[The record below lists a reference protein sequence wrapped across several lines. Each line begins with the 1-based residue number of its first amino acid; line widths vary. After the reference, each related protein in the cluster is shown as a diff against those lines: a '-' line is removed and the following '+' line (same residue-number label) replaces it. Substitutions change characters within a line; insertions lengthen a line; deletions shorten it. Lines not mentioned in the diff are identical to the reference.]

1 VTGSPAV
8 TYAVLQTSLVPAGL
22 AHCIT
27 DQCLSDA
34 ASEQGHDGKGENGNQ
49 MQFPWQRPKKRE
61 SDWGWG
67 EFKKKKK
74 SFRDLGF
81 SHQ

>member
-1 VTGSPAV
+1 
-8 TYAVLQTSLVPAGL
+8 
-22 AHCIT
+22 
-27 DQCLSDA
+27 
-34 ASEQGHDGKGENGNQ
+34 

-74 SFRDLGF
+74 KEEEPHRDLGF
-81 SHQ
+81 ERQ